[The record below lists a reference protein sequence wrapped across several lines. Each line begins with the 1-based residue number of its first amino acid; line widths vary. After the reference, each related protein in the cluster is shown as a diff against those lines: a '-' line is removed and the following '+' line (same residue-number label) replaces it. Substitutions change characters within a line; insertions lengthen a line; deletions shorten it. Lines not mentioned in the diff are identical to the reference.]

1 MGLQNNITFP
11 MVMAFES
18 QPPTAQSDS
27 SATVIQY
34 IKTAALSQNGIKEK
48 CPNCQNLMA
57 NSALQ
62 PQLASAALATAR
74 QQILGAI
81 SDEDLITLFGEKND
95 SKNILIAKVVPDDF
109 GKGTYGL
116 NRTTV
121 RYYVLVTVKLA
132 LQRLTSKPF
141 IES

>member
-18 QPPTAQSDS
+18 QPPTAQNDS

-62 PQLASAALATAR
+62 PQLASAALATVPTLVIVATESIAR

-81 SDEDLITLFGEKND
+81 SDTGLTILFGKKKD
-95 SKNILIAKVVPDDF
+95 SKKILIAEVDLDDLHK
-109 GKGTYGL
+109 GK
-116 NRTTV
+116 
-121 RYYVLVTVKLA
+121 
-132 LQRLTSKPF
+132 
-141 IES
+141 